1 MSRAHLLVA
10 PLALL
15 VLVVGLDAQIPKID
29 QKSMKSGQKTDP
41 KAETKSEQKAP
52 TLTTAHGVVGKAD
65 RESLT
70 VKPRGADGRFEKEL
84 VLQVT
89 GTSRVSTLSTRM
101 QAGRQVMVQQDGD
114 AKDLQPDQTV
124 AVIYAQG
131 ASGGVLLSA
140 IALPK

>member
-84 VLQVT
+84 VHQVT
-89 GTSRVSTLSTRM
+89 GTSRVSTLSTRI